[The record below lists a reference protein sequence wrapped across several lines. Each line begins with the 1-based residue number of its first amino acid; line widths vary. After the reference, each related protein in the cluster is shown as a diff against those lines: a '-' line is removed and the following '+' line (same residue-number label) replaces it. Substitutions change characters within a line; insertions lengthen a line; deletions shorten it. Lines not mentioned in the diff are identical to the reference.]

1 MEISIHQVPQ
11 SLKVREPHLKTIIT
25 QVSEDIALKAESL
38 SFVFVDDTYL
48 AGLHERYL
56 DDPSKTDVI
65 TFNLGEDKIEGEIY
79 ISHDRAF
86 LQASTYNVTFEEE
99 IVRLMIHGLL
109 HLAGYDDLHEEE
121 REKMKL
127 EESRL
132 LDLYFINK

>member
-1 MEISIHQVPQ
+1 MEINIHQVPQ
-11 SLKVREPHLKTIIT
+11 SLNIREEHLTSIIT
-25 QVSEDIALKAESL
+25 HVSEDLALNAESL

-48 AGLHERYL
+48 ADLHNRYL

-86 LQASTYNVTFEEE
+86 IQAGTYNVTFEEE
-99 IVRLMIHGLL
+99 IVRLMVHGVL
-109 HLAGYDDLHEEE
+109 HLAGYDDLREEE
-121 REKMKL
+121 RQKMKL

-132 LDLYFINK
+132 LDLYFNNR